1 MGWLLLPLSFII
13 HQVKRVVK
21 NPFAN
26 AEDARD
32 TGSITGSVRSPG
44 MATHSSILASKIPWT
59 EESGSPWCWKDSDT
73 MEPVCMHGHTHTH
86 THTQQTHTQS
96 KCLLD
101 YLSILN
107 ASCLSTNRQRESY
120 TKVNIWLPRRNYI
133 SNHHW

>member
-1 MGWLLLPLSFII
+1 MEMGWLLLPLSFII

-86 THTQQTHTQS
+86 THTTNPHTVKMSAWLLVHSECLMSVNQQTKRVLYQGKHLT
-96 KCLLD
+96 
-101 YLSILN
+101 
-107 ASCLSTNRQRESY
+107 
-120 TKVNIWLPRRNYI
+120 TKKKLYF
-133 SNHHW
+133 